1 MEKLLLAAGFL
12 LPEERITEVKK
23 QESLMNAIEIAGLYK
38 QFSGKRMTT
47 VDALKGLDLMIAA
60 GEVFGFLGPNG
71 AGKSTTIKLVMG
83 LLRPTSG
90 TARIMG
96 MDAGHA
102 ESRRHVGYLP
112 ENPAFYEY
120 LSAEEY
126 IAFVGSHF
134 RMDGKLLAQRSEE
147 VLKRLDLWEARKR
160 PMRGYSKGMVQRVGL
175 AQTLVHDPDVY
186 IFDEPMSGLD
196 PIGRALVKDIILD
209 LKRRGKCV
217 FFSTHITDDVEKV
230 CDRVGVI
237 VKGNLVALDRVENIL
252 RSGVEG
258 YVIHL
263 QLPGTDGVTFAGFE
277 ALRCSNLVSEFYVP
291 CSAFNAFMGNV
302 NASGIEVV
310 LVETKRRDLEDFFL
324 TLVKNNP
331 GA

>member
-1 MEKLLLAAGFL
+1 
-12 LPEERITEVKK
+12 
-23 QESLMNAIEIAGLYK
+23 MNAIEITGLYK
-38 QFSGKRMTT
+38 QFSGKRMTK
-47 VDALKGLDLMIAA
+47 VDALKGLDLTIAV

-90 TARIMG
+90 TAQIMG
-96 MDAGHA
+96 MDASQA

-112 ENPAFYEY
+112 ENPAFYDY

-126 IAFVGSHF
+126 ISFVGSQF
-134 RMDGKLLAQRSEE
+134 KMESGLLARRSEE
-147 VLKRLDLWEARKR
+147 VLKRLDLWDARKR

-186 IFDEPMSGLD
+186 ILDEPMSGLD

-209 LKRRGKCV
+209 LKARGKCV

-258 YVIHL
+258 YVVHL
-263 QLPGTDGVTFAGFE
+263 QLPEAEPHSFAGGDL
-277 ALRCSNLVSEFYVP
+277 LRRANSVSEYYVP
-291 CSAFNAFMGNV
+291 CSAFNAFMGEV
-302 NASGIEVV
+302 NSTGTEVV

-324 TLVKNNP
+324 SLVHTNRES
-331 GA
+331 

>member
-1 MEKLLLAAGFL
+1 
-12 LPEERITEVKK
+12 
-23 QESLMNAIEIAGLYK
+23 MNAIEITGLYK
-38 QFSGKRMTT
+38 QFSGKRMTK
-47 VDALKGLDLMIAA
+47 VDALKGLDLTIAS

-90 TARIMG
+90 TAQIMG
-96 MDAGHA
+96 MDAGQA

-112 ENPAFYEY
+112 ENPAFYDY

-126 IAFVGSHF
+126 ISFVGSQF
-134 RMDGKLLAQRSEE
+134 RMESALLAQRSEE

-175 AQTLVHDPDVY
+175 AQALVHDPDVY
-186 IFDEPMSGLD
+186 ILDEPMSGLD

-209 LKRRGKCV
+209 LKARGKCV

-237 VKGNLVALDRVENIL
+237 VKGTLVALDRVENIM

-263 QLPGTDGVTFAGFE
+263 QLPESDSTRFAGIT
-277 ALRCSNLVSEFYVP
+277 AVRRAGTVAEFYVP
-291 CSAFNAFMGNV
+291 CSQFNTFMGEV
-302 NASGIEVV
+302 NSSAIEVV

-324 TLVKNNP
+324 SLVRSDQES
-331 GA
+331 

>member
-1 MEKLLLAAGFL
+1 
-12 LPEERITEVKK
+12 
-23 QESLMNAIEIAGLYK
+23 MNAIEITGLYK
-38 QFSGKRMTT
+38 QFSGKRMTK
-47 VDALKGLDLMIAA
+47 VDALKGLDLAIAT

-90 TARIMG
+90 SAQIMG
-96 MDAGHA
+96 MDAGKA

-112 ENPAFYEY
+112 ENPAFYDY

-126 IAFVGSHF
+126 ISFVGSQF
-134 RMDGKLLAQRSEE
+134 KMDAALILRRSEE

-186 IFDEPMSGLD
+186 ILDEPMSGLD

-209 LKRRGKCV
+209 LKTRGKSV

-237 VKGNLVALDRVENIL
+237 VKGSLVALDRVENIL
-252 RSGVEG
+252 RNGVEG

-263 QLPGTDGVTFAGFE
+263 QLPEAVSRSFAGIDMV
-277 ALRCSNLVSEFYVP
+277 RRVNSVSEFYVP
-291 CSAFNAFMGNV
+291 RSAFNAFMGEV
-302 NASGIEVV
+302 NSSAINVV

-324 TLVKNNP
+324 SLVRSDRET
-331 GA
+331 

>member
-1 MEKLLLAAGFL
+1 
-12 LPEERITEVKK
+12 
-23 QESLMNAIEIAGLYK
+23 MNAIEITGLHK
-38 QFSGKRMTT
+38 QYTGKKMTK
-47 VDALKGLDLMIAA
+47 VDALRGLDLTIAA

-90 TARIMG
+90 TIRIMG
-96 MDAGHA
+96 EAA
-102 ESRRHVGYLP
+102 SQPAARRCVGYLP
-112 ENPAFYEY
+112 ENPTFYDY

-126 IAFVGSHF
+126 ISFVGRQFS
-134 RMDGKLLAQRSEE
+134 MDSASLGRRVED

-160 PMRGYSKGMVQRVGL
+160 PMRSYSKGMVQRVGL

-186 IFDEPMSGLD
+186 ILDEPMSGLD
-196 PIGRALVKDIILD
+196 PIGRALVKDIIID
-209 LKRRGKCV
+209 LKKRRKCV

-237 VKGNLVALDRVENIL
+237 VKGSLVALDRVENIL

-258 YVIHL
+258 YVVHL
-263 QLPGTDGVTFAGFE
+263 RLRETGSRSFAGLV
-277 ALRCSNLVSEFYVP
+277 ALRCNGSISEFYVP
-291 CSAFNAFMGNV
+291 CGLFKAFMGEV
-302 NASGIEVV
+302 SASDTEVV

-324 TLVKNNP
+324 SLVRD
-331 GA
+331 GRHESHY